1 MNLLKMVLN
10 LKTNEQS
17 YVSEM
22 SASTI
27 YVGFDMGIRNL
38 AYCVIEHNTDG
49 WSVQAWDNVDLLED
63 GKSAQDAKKCGACG
77 AAAKWQG
84 EDLKWCNGC
93 ATGVRRK
100 KSATR
105 IPTLPTLPSSA
116 VGVKGLR
123 ATALEK
129 GMPDAKKAKKEALL
143 EWLGS
148 HYLMPWKPEKAGNV
162 ALQVILSKMDI
173 WLNSVLPTFA
183 SASLIR
189 LENQPVMKGPTM
201 KSVQIILFTLLSHR
215 LEREYGWGGRIEFVH
230 AAVKTRGAAAPATA
244 KPATADSATEPL
256 TDGEAY
262 KQRKQTAESEVERL
276 LTERGSGA
284 ASWLAFFM
292 GRTKKSDLADAF
304 LMAWRR

>member
-1 MNLLKMVLN
+1 
-10 LKTNEQS
+10 
-17 YVSEM
+17 
-22 SASTI
+22 
-27 YVGFDMGIRNL
+27 MGIRNL
-38 AYCVIEHNTDG
+38 AYCVIEHATETWN
-49 WSVQAWDNVDLLED
+49 VKAWDNVDLLED
-63 GKSAQDAKKCGACG
+63 GTSAQDAKKCGACG
-77 AAAKWQG
+77 AAAKWLG
-84 EDLKWCNGC
+84 EGLKWCNGC

-100 KSATR
+100 KTASR

-116 VGVKGLR
+116 SGMKGLR
-123 ATALEK
+123 ALALEK
-129 GMPDAKKAKKEALL
+129 AIPDAKKAKKEALL
-143 EWLGS
+143 EALGC

-162 ALQVILSKMDI
+162 ALQVILRKMDI

-215 LEREYGWGGRIEFVH
+215 LEREYGWRGTIEFVH
-230 AAVKTRGAAAPATA
+230 AGVKTRGAVDAAAAAPATE
-244 KPATADSATEPL
+244 S
-256 TDGEAY
+256 EAY

-276 LTERGSGA
+276 LTEHGSGA
-284 ASWLAFFM
+284 ATWLAFFK

>member
-1 MNLLKMVLN
+1 
-10 LKTNEQS
+10 
-17 YVSEM
+17 M
-22 SASTI
+22 STSI
-27 YVGFDMGIRNL
+27 QVGFDMGIRNL
-38 AYCVIEHNTDG
+38 AYCVIEHNMDR
-49 WSVQAWDNVDLLED
+49 WMVKAWDNVDLLED

-84 EDLKWCNGC
+84 EGLKWCNSC

-100 KSATR
+100 KSVIQ

-116 VGVKGLR
+116 SAVKGMRTL
-123 ATALEK
+123 AVEK
-129 GMPDAKKAKKEALL
+129 GMPDGKKAKKDQLL
-143 EWLGS
+143 DWLRTY
-148 HYLMPWKPEKAGNV
+148 YLMPWKPEKAGNV
-162 ALQVILSKMDI
+162 SLQVILRKMNT

-201 KSVQIILFTLLSHR
+201 KSVQIILFTLLTHR
-215 LEREYGWGGRIEFVH
+215 LENEHGWRGSIEFVH
-230 AAVKTRGAAAPATA
+230 AGVKTRGAVPAPAPAPTTAPAAPI
-244 KPATADSATEPL
+244 

-276 LTERGSGA
+276 LTEHGSGVA
-284 ASWLAFFM
+284 PWLAFFK